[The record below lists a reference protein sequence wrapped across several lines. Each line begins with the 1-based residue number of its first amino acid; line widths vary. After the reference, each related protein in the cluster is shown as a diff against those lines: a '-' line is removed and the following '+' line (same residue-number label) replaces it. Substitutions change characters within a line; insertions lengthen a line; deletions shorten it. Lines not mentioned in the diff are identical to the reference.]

1 MHIILVGATGLAG
14 SRILQEATARSEVTR
29 ISVLSRRPSAV
40 QPDAKVHTFLHQD
53 FARYSDELVE
63 QVSTATACIWA
74 LGVSSTA
81 NVSPEEY
88 SKVTHDWP
96 LAFAQR
102 LSQSTIDRP
111 SPLSF
116 AYLSAIDA
124 RSDEKGLLY
133 QREKGRAENDLIK
146 LAISENN
153 CGRNLLSLLLRPGGI
168 FSTGSWLANRK
179 PSFQEQYILQ
189 PLYRLLNRL
198 VPSSVISTEAL
209 AKSTLDLVLSDEI
222 KMTQASSL
230 TCSNTHLRRL
240 SEGNVSVSAL
250 PWQ

>member
-1 MHIILVGATGLAG
+1 
-14 SRILQEATARSEVTR
+14 
-29 ISVLSRRPSAV
+29 
-40 QPDAKVHTFLHQD
+40 
-53 FARYSDELVE
+53 LVE

-179 PSFQEQYILQ
+179 PSFQGQYILQ

-230 TCSNTHLRRL
+230 ICSNTHLRRL
-240 SEGNVSVSAL
+240 SEGKVSVSAL